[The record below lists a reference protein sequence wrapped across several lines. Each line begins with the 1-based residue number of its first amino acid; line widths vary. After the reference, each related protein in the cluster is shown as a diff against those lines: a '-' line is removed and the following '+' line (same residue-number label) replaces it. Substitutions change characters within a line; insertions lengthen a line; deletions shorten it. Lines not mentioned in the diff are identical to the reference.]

1 MHFWRGPA
9 GIEAGVYGSVDEFF
23 EDLAAVYREEIRDLA
38 DRGAHYLQIDE
49 VALAM
54 LCDRGVRRAV
64 RERGEDPDRLVDRY
78 VDAINGALAD
88 RPEGVTL
95 AMHVCRGNYKGHWMA
110 SGGYEPVARRVFGDA
125 AVDVL
130 FLEFDSPRAGDFA
143 PLRQVSKDKM
153 VVLGLL
159 SSKTPRLESKDEIL
173 RRIDH
178 ATRYVPL
185 ERLGLSPQCGFA
197 STAAGNPLSEDDEKR
212 KLALVVEIA
221 EQLWGTA

>member
-1 MHFWRGPA
+1 
-9 GIEAGVYGSVDEFF
+9 
-23 EDLAAVYREEIRDLA
+23 
-38 DRGAHYLQIDE
+38 
-49 VALAM
+49 
-54 LCDRGVRRAV
+54 
-64 RERGEDPDRLVDRY
+64 
-78 VDAINGALAD
+78 
-88 RPEGVTL
+88 
-95 AMHVCRGNYKGHWMA
+95 MA
-110 SGGYEPVARRVFGDA
+110 SGGYEPVAQRVFGDA